1 VAIVGTRDSVMER
14 VRTTPRAQVLIVGGG
29 INGLSTLR
37 ELALQG
43 VEVTLVEKN
52 DYCSGASAASSH
64 MIHGGIRYLEN
75 GEFRLVRESL
85 LERNRLLSTAPHYVK
100 PLKTTMPIF
109 SVFSGVLSAPVK
121 LLFHRGGKPKERGA
135 LLIKIGLLLYD
146 TFGRNAGTMPRH
158 EFFGRKRSLRELPA
172 INPEVKFTAHYFD
185 AAIENPERL
194 ALDILGDAL
203 AQGEHVRAL
212 NYVEASGA
220 TEQGIVLTDTR
231 TGEKIMFEAD
241 LVINAAGPWT
251 DRANKAFGLPS
262 EYLGGTK
269 GSHIVLDN
277 PELFQA
283 CDTREIFF
291 ENSDGRIVLMYP
303 LLGRVIVGTT
313 DIPLDNPDEAECT
326 EEEVEY
332 FFDLASH
339 VFPNIALDRSQIVY
353 RYSGV
358 RPLPAAGDVSPG
370 VVSRDYRIVSDRLPT
385 GQRVLSLIGGKW
397 TTFRALGEHLA
408 NDALEVLGQRR
419 SVSTVGMAIGG
430 GKDFPT
436 DAGSLE
442 HWVTQHRGALPEAR
456 AGQLL
461 ARYGTIARDLLPY
474 LSDAGD
480 DPLVHIEGFSSQE
493 VLWLVQNEHVVTLA
507 DIVFRRTLLGFT
519 GSIGPEGV
527 QELAQLIAPL
537 MGWSATDIARE
548 VATIRLEQAA

>member
-1 VAIVGTRDSVMER
+1 MAIIGTRDSVMER

-283 CDTREIFF
+283 CDNREIFF

-408 NDALEVLGQRR
+408 NEALEVLGQRR

-442 HWVTQHRGALPEAR
+442 QWVTRHRGALPEAR

-461 ARYGTIARDLLPY
+461 ARYGTIARDLVAY

-519 GSIGPEGV
+519 GSIGPQGV

-548 VATIRLEQAA
+548 VAAIRLEQSA

>member
-1 VAIVGTRDSVMER
+1 MAIVGTRDSVMER
-14 VRTTPRAQVLIVGGG
+14 VRTTPRAQVLLVGGG

-135 LLIKIGLLLYD
+135 FLIKIGLLLYD

-172 INPEVKFTAHYFD
+172 INPDVKFTAHYFD

-203 AQGEHVRAL
+203 AQGEHARAL

-220 TEQGIVLTDTR
+220 TGEGIVLTDTR
-231 TGEKIMFEAD
+231 TGETITFEAD

-251 DRANKAFGLPS
+251 DHANKAFGLPS
-262 EYLGGTK
+262 AYLGGTK

-283 CDTREIFF
+283 CDNREIFF

-303 LLGRVIVGTT
+303 LVGRVIVGTT

-339 VFPNIALDRSQIVY
+339 VFPNIALDRRQIVY

-408 NDALEVLGQRR
+408 NDALAVLRQSRR
-419 SVSTVGMAIGG
+419 VSTVGMAIGG
-430 GKDFPT
+430 GKDFPR
-436 DAGSLE
+436 DESSLQ
-442 HWVTQHRGALPEAR
+442 HWVREHRGTVPEVRAR
-456 AGQLL
+456 ELL
-461 ARYGTIARDLLPY
+461 ARYGTTARDLLAH
-474 LSDAGD
+474 LSGAGD
-480 DPLVHIEGFSSQE
+480 DPLVHVQGFSSQE
-493 VLWLVQNEHVVTLA
+493 VAWLVRAEHVVTLA
-507 DIVFRRTLLGFT
+507 DMVFRRTLLGFT
-519 GSIGPEGV
+519 GSIGPQGV
-527 QELAQLIAPL
+527 HELAQVMKPV
-537 MGWSATDIARE
+537 MGWSAADSERE
-548 VATIRLEQAA
+548 VASIRLEQAA

>member
-1 VAIVGTRDSVMER
+1 MAIVGARDSVMER

-283 CDTREIFF
+283 CDNREIFF

-313 DIPLDNPDEAECT
+313 DIPLDNPDAAECT

-370 VVSRDYRIVSDRLPT
+370 VVSRDYRIVTDLLPT

-461 ARYGTIARDLLPY
+461 ARYGTIARDLLAH

-519 GSIGPEGV
+519 GSIGPQGV

-548 VATIRLEQAA
+548 VAAIRLEQAA

>member
-1 VAIVGTRDSVMER
+1 MMER
-14 VRTTPRAQVLIVGGG
+14 VRSNPRATVLIVGGG

-43 VEVTLVEKN
+43 VDVTLVEKN

-85 LERNRLLSTAPHYVK
+85 LERNRLLASAPHYVK

-109 SVFSGVLSAPVK
+109 SLFSGVLSAPLK

-158 EFFGRKRSLRELPA
+158 QFLGRKRSLEELPA
-172 INPEVKFTAHYFD
+172 MNPAVKFTAHYFD

-194 ALDILGDAL
+194 AVDLLRDAL
-203 AQGEHVRAL
+203 LQGEHVRAL
-212 NYVEASGA
+212 NYIQASGA
-220 TEQGIVLTDTR
+220 TDQGIVLTDTR
-231 TGEKIMFEAD
+231 TGDETLFEAD

-251 DRANKAFGLPS
+251 DLTNRALGLS
-262 EYLGGTK
+262 TKYLGGTK

-283 CDTREIFF
+283 CDNREIFF

-303 LLGRVIVGTT
+303 LVGRVLLGTT
-313 DIPLDNPDEAECT
+313 DIPLDNPDDAECT
-326 EEEVEY
+326 EEEVDY

-339 VFPNIALDRSQIVY
+339 VFPNISLDRSQIVY

-370 VVSRDYRIVSDRLPT
+370 VVSRDYRIVSDQLET

-408 NDALEVLGQRR
+408 NDALATLKLRR
-419 SVSTVGMAIGG
+419 SVSTVGLPIGG

-436 DAGSLE
+436 DHASRSRWIE
-442 HWVTQHRGALPEAR
+442 AHRGKLSRER
-456 AGQLL
+456 AGELL
-461 ARYGTIARDLLPY
+461 ARYGTIAEGLLEI
-474 LSDAGD
+474 LSGDGD
-480 DPLVHIEGFSSQE
+480 DALRHVPGFSAQE
-493 VLWLVQNEHVVTLA
+493 VTWLLEGEHVVTLA
-507 DIVFRRTLLGFT
+507 DVIFRRTLLGFT
-519 GSIGPEGV
+519 GVVSDEGV
-527 QELAQLIAPL
+527 QELATVIAPHA
-537 MGWSATDIARE
+537 GWSVTDIARE
-548 VATIRLEQAA
+548 VASIRLEQAA

>member
-1 VAIVGTRDSVMER
+1 MSVFESRTSVLER
-14 VRTTPRAQVLIVGGG
+14 VRTKPRAQVLIVGGG

-37 ELALQG
+37 ELAFQG

-109 SVFSGVLSAPVK
+109 SVFSGVLSAPFK

-220 TEQGIVLTDTR
+220 TGEGIVLTDTR
-231 TGEKIMFEAD
+231 TGENITFEAD

-251 DRANKAFGLPS
+251 DRANRAFGLPS
-262 EYLGGTK
+262 AYLGGTK

-283 CDTREIFF
+283 CDSREIFF

-339 VFPNIALDRSQIVY
+339 VFPDIALDRRQIVY

-430 GKDFPT
+430 GKDFPR
-436 DAGSLE
+436 DASSLQ
-442 HWVTQHRGALPEAR
+442 HWVTQHRGAVPQAR

-461 ARYGTIARDLLPY
+461 VRYGTTARDLLAH
-474 LSDAGD
+474 LSEAGD

-493 VLWLVQNEHVVTLA
+493 VAWLVHGEHAVTLA

-519 GSIGPEGV
+519 GSIGPQGV
-527 QELAQLIAPL
+527 RELAQVIAPV
-537 MGWSATDIARE
+537 MGWSAADVARE
-548 VATIRLEQAA
+548 VASIRLEQPA

>member
-1 VAIVGTRDSVMER
+1 MAIFGSRDSVIDH
-14 VRTTPRAQVLIVGGG
+14 VRAKPRAQVLIVGGG

-283 CDTREIFF
+283 CDNREIFF

-461 ARYGTIARDLLPY
+461 ARYGTIARDLLTH

-519 GSIGPEGV
+519 GSIGPQGV

-548 VATIRLEQAA
+548 VAAIRLEQAA

>member
-1 VAIVGTRDSVMER
+1 MAIFGSRDSVIDH
-14 VRTTPRAQVLIVGGG
+14 VRAKPRAQVLIVGGG

-43 VEVTLVEKN
+43 VEVMLVEKN

-231 TGEKIMFEAD
+231 TGEKIMFGAD

-283 CDTREIFF
+283 CDNREIFF

-339 VFPNIALDRSQIVY
+339 VFPNISLDRSQIVY

-442 HWVTQHRGALPEAR
+442 HWATQHRGALPEAR

-461 ARYGTIARDLLPY
+461 ARYGTIARDLLAH

-519 GSIGPEGV
+519 GSIGPQGV

-548 VATIRLEQAA
+548 VAAIRLEQAA

>member
-1 VAIVGTRDSVMER
+1 MAIIGSRDSVMER

-220 TEQGIVLTDTR
+220 TEQGIVLRDTR

-283 CDTREIFF
+283 CDNREIFF

-313 DIPLDNPDEAECT
+313 DIPLDNPDEAQCT

-461 ARYGTIARDLLPY
+461 ARYGTIARDLLAH

-519 GSIGPEGV
+519 GSIGAQGV

-548 VATIRLEQAA
+548 VASIRLEQAA

>member
-1 VAIVGTRDSVMER
+1 MER

-283 CDTREIFF
+283 CDNREIFF

-370 VVSRDYRIVSDRLPT
+370 VVSRDYRIVSDLAAHRAESAQPDRWEMDYLP
-385 GQRVLSLIGGKW
+385 GVGG
-397 TTFRALGEHLA
+397 
-408 NDALEVLGQRR
+408 
-419 SVSTVGMAIGG
+419 
-430 GKDFPT
+430 
-436 DAGSLE
+436 
-442 HWVTQHRGALPEAR
+442 
-456 AGQLL
+456 
-461 ARYGTIARDLLPY
+461 
-474 LSDAGD
+474 
-480 DPLVHIEGFSSQE
+480 
-493 VLWLVQNEHVVTLA
+493 
-507 DIVFRRTLLGFT
+507 
-519 GSIGPEGV
+519 
-527 QELAQLIAPL
+527 AP
-537 MGWSATDIARE
+537 R
-548 VATIRLEQAA
+548 

>member
-1 VAIVGTRDSVMER
+1 MAIIGSRDSVMER

-220 TEQGIVLTDTR
+220 TEQGIVLRDTR

-283 CDTREIFF
+283 CDNREIFF

-313 DIPLDNPDEAECT
+313 DIPLDNPDEAQCT

-461 ARYGTIARDLLPY
+461 ARYGTIARDLLAH

-519 GSIGPEGV
+519 GSIGPQGV

-548 VATIRLEQAA
+548 VASIRLEQAA

>member
-1 VAIVGTRDSVMER
+1 MSVFESRTSVLER
-14 VRTTPRAQVLIVGGG
+14 VRTKPRAQVLIVGGG

-109 SVFSGVLSAPVK
+109 SVFSGVLSAPFK

-220 TEQGIVLTDTR
+220 TGEGIVLTDTR
-231 TGEKIMFEAD
+231 TGENITFEAD

-251 DRANKAFGLPS
+251 DRANRAFGLPS
-262 EYLGGTK
+262 AYLGGTK

-283 CDTREIFF
+283 CDNREIFF

-303 LLGRVIVGTT
+303 LVGRVIVGTT

-332 FFDLASH
+332 FFNLASH
-339 VFPNIALDRSQIVY
+339 VFPNIALDRRQIVY

-408 NDALEVLGQRR
+408 NDALAVLGQRR
-419 SVSTVGMAIGG
+419 SVSTVGMAMGG
-430 GKDFPT
+430 GKDFPR
-436 DAGSLE
+436 DASSLQ
-442 HWVTQHRGALPEAR
+442 HWVTHHRGAVPPAR

-461 ARYGTIARDLLPY
+461 VRYGTTARDLLAH
-474 LSDAGD
+474 LSEAGD

-493 VLWLVQNEHVVTLA
+493 VAWLVHGEHVVTLA
-507 DIVFRRTLLGFT
+507 DMVFRRTLLGFT
-519 GSIGPEGV
+519 GSIGPQGV
-527 QELAQLIAPL
+527 RELAQVIAPV
-537 MGWSATDIARE
+537 MGWSAADAARE
-548 VATIRLEQAA
+548 VASIRLEQPA